1 MFKRLARLAVF
12 LDRGAG
18 DHLEGER
25 QAIVQGLGDHHLVGV
40 VAILFV
46 VLMLVVQIQCVGRS
60 GHQHERAFQCG
71 EAQGGD
77 QTVVATGFAHV
88 CILRRKKRCVQGFI
102 Q

>member
-40 VAILFV
+40 VTILFV
-46 VLMLVVQIQCVGRS
+46 VLMLVVQIQRVGRS
-60 GHQHERAFQCG
+60 GHQHERAFQRG

-77 QTVVATGFAHV
+77 QAVVATGFAHV
-88 CILRRKKRCVQGFI
+88 CNLR
-102 Q
+102 